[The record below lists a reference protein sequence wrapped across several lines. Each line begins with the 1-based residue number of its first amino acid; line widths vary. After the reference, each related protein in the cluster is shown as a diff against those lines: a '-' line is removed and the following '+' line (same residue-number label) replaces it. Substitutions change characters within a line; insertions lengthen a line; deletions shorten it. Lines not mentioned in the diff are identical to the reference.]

1 MLYNKINIHSELS
14 IILRSIT
21 KMITN
26 EILKNIKHVHFT
38 HYYNKDLALEN
49 VNLQINKGE
58 FICLVGESGSGK
70 STLLSLLSTL
80 LKQTSGQLFFE
91 GKNYKDIEDI
101 DSFRRT
107 NIGFIFQ
114 FHYLINYL
122 TVKENIKLA
131 KEKATHEEIYNLLKI
146 LKIENLIDKYPNEIS
161 GGQKQRV
168 AIARALINRPK
179 VIIAD
184 EPTGNLDSKN
194 SLNVF
199 EIFKKLSESGTT
211 IIVATHDKDLAKFAN
226 KIYEVKD
233 GKIS

>member
-1 MLYNKINIHSELS
+1 
-14 IILRSIT
+14 
-21 KMITN
+21 MI
-26 EILKNIKHVHFT
+26 KAVHLT

-49 VNLQINKGE
+49 INLQINKGE

-131 KEKATHEEIYNLLKI
+131 KEKATYEEIYNLLKI

-168 AIARALINRPK
+168 AIARALINKPK

>member
-1 MLYNKINIHSELS
+1 
-14 IILRSIT
+14 
-21 KMITN
+21 MIKV
-26 EILKNIKHVHFT
+26 KNLT
-38 HYYNKDLALEN
+38 HYYNNDKALEN
-49 VNLQINKGE
+49 INLEINKGE

-70 STLLSLLSTL
+70 STLLSIISTL
-80 LKQTSGQLFFE
+80 LKPTKGELFFE
-91 GKNYKDIEDI
+91 NLNYKNIKNI
-101 DSFRRT
+101 DDFRKI

-131 KEKATHEEIYNLLKI
+131 NEKATENEIHNLLKI
-146 LKIENLIDKYPNEIS
+146 LRIENLSNKYPNEIS
-161 GGQKQRV
+161 GGQRQRV
-168 AIARALINRPK
+168 AIARALINKPK

-199 EIFKKLSESGTT
+199 EIFKKLSQEQVT
-211 IIVATHDKDLAKFAN
+211 IIVATHDKNLAKFAN

-233 GKIS
+233 GKIN

>member
-1 MLYNKINIHSELS
+1 
-14 IILRSIT
+14 
-21 KMITN
+21 MIKV
-26 EILKNIKHVHFT
+26 KNLM
-38 HYYNKDLALEN
+38 HYYNNDKALEN
-49 VNLQINKGE
+49 INLEINKGE

-70 STLLSLLSTL
+70 STLLSIISTL
-80 LKQTSGQLFFE
+80 LKPTKGELFF
-91 GKNYKDIEDI
+91 KNLNYKNIKDI
-101 DSFRRT
+101 DDFRKT

-131 KEKATHEEIYNLLKI
+131 NEKATENEIHNLLKI
-146 LKIENLIDKYPNEIS
+146 LRIENLSNKYPNEIS
-161 GGQKQRV
+161 GGQRQRV
-168 AIARALINRPK
+168 AIARALINKPK

-199 EIFKKLSESGTT
+199 EIFKKLSLEQVT
-211 IIVATHDKDLAKFAN
+211 IIVATHDKNLAQIAN

-233 GKIS
+233 GKIN

>member
-1 MLYNKINIHSELS
+1 
-14 IILRSIT
+14 
-21 KMITN
+21 MI
-26 EILKNIKHVHFT
+26 KAVHLT

-49 VNLQINKGE
+49 INLQINKGE

-122 TVKENIKLA
+122 TVKENIKLT
-131 KEKATHEEIYNLLKI
+131 KEKATYEEIYNLLKI

-168 AIARALINRPK
+168 AIARALINKPK

>member
-1 MLYNKINIHSELS
+1 
-14 IILRSIT
+14 
-21 KMITN
+21 MIKALN
-26 EILKNIKHVHFT
+26 LT

-49 VNLQINKGE
+49 INLQINKGE

>member
-1 MLYNKINIHSELS
+1 
-14 IILRSIT
+14 
-21 KMITN
+21 MI
-26 EILKNIKHVHFT
+26 KAVHLT

-199 EIFKKLSESGTT
+199 EIFKKLSQDQVT
-211 IIVATHDKDLAKFAN
+211 IIVATHDKNLAQIAN

-233 GKIS
+233 GKIN

>member
-1 MLYNKINIHSELS
+1 
-14 IILRSIT
+14 
-21 KMITN
+21 MI
-26 EILKNIKHVHFT
+26 KAVHLT

-49 VNLQINKGE
+49 INLQINKGE

-80 LKQTSGQLFFE
+80 LKQTNGQLFFE

-131 KEKATHEEIYNLLKI
+131 KEKATYEEIYNLLKI

>member
-1 MLYNKINIHSELS
+1 
-14 IILRSIT
+14 
-21 KMITN
+21 MIKV
-26 EILKNIKHVHFT
+26 KNLT
-38 HYYNKDLALEN
+38 HYYNNDKALEN
-49 VNLQINKGE
+49 INLEINKGE

-70 STLLSLLSTL
+70 STLLSIISTL
-80 LKQTSGQLFFE
+80 LKPTKGELFFE
-91 GKNYKDIEDI
+91 NLNYKNIKDI
-101 DSFRRT
+101 DDFRKT

-131 KEKATHEEIYNLLKI
+131 NEKATENEIYNLLKI
-146 LKIENLIDKYPNEIS
+146 LRIDNLSNKYPNEIS
-161 GGQKQRV
+161 GGQRQRV
-168 AIARALINRPK
+168 SIARALINKPK

-199 EIFKKLSESGTT
+199 EIFKKLSQEQIT
-211 IIVATHDKDLAKFAN
+211 IIVATHDKNLAQIAN

-233 GKIS
+233 GKIN